1 MVVEAQTTPQGSE
14 FNQCGNVKNISVCIF
29 AFTHE
34 FRLTVRPSR
43 EDGKLDFFRRLLLL
57 ITALQWNLP
66 LEDFLKTNNASE
78 MECGKTRFSEG
89 KHQRVFFLL
98 KLELVVVPQFSRK

>member
-1 MVVEAQTTPQGSE
+1 M
-14 FNQCGNVKNISVCIF
+14 
-29 AFTHE
+29 
-34 FRLTVRPSR
+34 RPSR

-98 KLELVVVPQFSRK
+98 KLELVVVPQFSRKYIACAGMETHACIHFSQLHVDPMDR